1 MNKKFDVQSSPTKTQ
16 QPIISKQQSVLSFKS
31 TFDLFGAKSKTNL
44 FDQEDRKKRFTGK
57 KSSGEDDL
65 QLKSEI
71 ALVENQKEP
80 GETPDNANVN
90 NTLKTQDEIPN
101 NPEVTKM
108 AETMENQHI
117 SKAQY
122 MYIIISI
129 YENENFI
136 LKELL

>member
-44 FDQEDRKKRFTGK
+44 FDQEDRKKRFIGK

-71 ALVENQKEP
+71 ALVENQIEP
-80 GETPDNANVN
+80 GETPKSNANVN

-101 NPEVTKM
+101 NPEITKM

-122 MYIIISI
+122 MYIIINI
-129 YENENFI
+129 
-136 LKELL
+136 

>member
-44 FDQEDRKKRFTGK
+44 FDQEDRKKRFIGK
-57 KSSGEDDL
+57 KSSEEDDL